1 VSQNTRPRTCGSGR
15 AFYVDTVELDG
26 QAELRLVG
34 ELDMD
39 TADRPAQALE
49 PVYDHGVVR
58 LVLDLSELKFI
69 DSSGL
74 NQLVKALKR
83 QRECGG
89 HVVLHAPRDQTLRVL
104 DLVGLTKRFTIT

>member
-1 VSQNTRPRTCGSGR
+1 MRPDEFG
-15 AFYVDTVELDG
+15 AFYVHTVELDG

-69 DSSGL
+69 DASGL

-83 QRECGG
+83 QRECGWPRC
-89 HVVLHAPRDQTLRVL
+89 APRAQRPDAA
-104 DLVGLTKRFTIT
+104 GP